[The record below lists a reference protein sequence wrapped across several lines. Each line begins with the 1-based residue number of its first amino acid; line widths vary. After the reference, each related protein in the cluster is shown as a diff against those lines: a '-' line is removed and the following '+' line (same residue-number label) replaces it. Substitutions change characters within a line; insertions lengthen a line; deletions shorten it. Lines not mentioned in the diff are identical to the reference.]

1 MSELLFS
8 VTLEEGGISIKDAEV
23 ELELTMPGMYMGE
36 NKPVFSQKEK
46 GRYEGKEILPRGPK
60 GEKPGKVR

>member
-23 ELELTMPGMYMGE
+23 ELELTMPGMYM
-36 NKPVFSQKEK
+36 
-46 GRYEGKEILPRGPK
+46 
-60 GEKPGKVR
+60 